1 MSVELQHQLKQ
12 MSKTAIA
19 LLIEC
24 AGLQRKYRIILTL
37 RYVDELSIYEI
48 GEKMGYTKESA
59 TNLLSKA
66 RKQLITITQKERHIF
81 PDSLQRCL
89 DEIKSEE

>member
-1 MSVELQHQLKQ
+1 MSVELQRQLKQ

-19 LLIEC
+19 MLIKC
-24 AGLQRKYRIILTL
+24 AGLQRKYKTILTL

-66 RKQLITITQKERHIF
+66 RKQLITIVHKENIYSQIAF
-81 PDSLQRCL
+81 LL
-89 DEIKSEE
+89 AWIY